1 MYPNEGDFSATVP
14 VSACKQNVF
23 AEEFEFAPFQNIP
36 GTFIAKLNNDISRS

>member
-14 VSACKQNVF
+14 VSACKQN